1 LRLNNKTIFPWVEF
15 RMPAKSDRKL
25 LERSWVQ
32 EWRTR
37 YRETLNSSAE
47 QEFQAF
53 EPSQPQTRE
62 DYVVHCPC
70 CLTKVQALEQKA
82 LLEFQRQLYTATGLF
97 KKIYLEKHPHFT
109 DGFTAHFSQL
119 FADRMKF
126 ILTFE
131 QYLSKDN
138 TWRRQ
143 RLNYAMWAC
152 DDCLSSAKAEV
163 ANFENAFII
172 RCGWGLAP
180 YFYFDY
186 NITCD
191 TCQKDF
197 TYTKQEQRWAYE
209 TLVISAHSV
218 LQQCSECRRKNH
230 DQHVF
235 QQLLHLARTAPEP
248 FEHLHKASQLM
259 LEHND
264 PRSLEFLRRAKNK
277 APSLELKQELER
289 QISELLA
296 Q

>member
-1 LRLNNKTIFPWVEF
+1 MTAR
-15 RMPAKSDRKL
+15 SDRKL
-25 LERSWVQ
+25 LEKAWV
-32 EWRTR
+32 EAWRTH
-37 YRETLNSSAE
+37 YREALNSSVE
-47 QEFQAF
+47 QEFQPF
-53 EPSQPQTRE
+53 EPSYPHTRE

-70 CLTKVQALEQKA
+70 CLIKVQALDQKS
-82 LLEFQRQLYTATGLF
+82 LLELQSQLHMATTLF
-97 KKIYLEKHPHFT
+97 KKIYLEKYPHLT
-109 DGFTAHFSQL
+109 DGFMEQFSQL

-131 QYLSKDN
+131 QFLSKDN
-138 TWRRQ
+138 IWLRQ

-152 DDCLSSAKAEV
+152 DGCLSSGKAEV

-172 RCGWGLAP
+172 NCGWGLAP

-186 NITCD
+186 NIKCD
-191 TCQKDF
+191 TCQNDF
-197 TYTKQEQRWAYE
+197 TYTKAEQRWAYE
-209 TLVISAHSV
+209 TLIISAHSI
-218 LQQCSECRRKNH
+218 LQECLECRRKKH

-248 FEHLHKASQLM
+248 FEHLHKVSQLM

-264 PRSLEFLRRAKNK
+264 PRSLEYLRCAKNK
-277 APSLELKQELER
+277 APNFEQKQILER

>member
-1 LRLNNKTIFPWVEF
+1 
-15 RMPAKSDRKL
+15 MAAKSDRKL
-25 LERSWVQ
+25 LEKSWVE
-32 EWRTR
+32 EWRTH
-37 YRETLNSSAE
+37 YREAQNSSAD
-47 QEFQAF
+47 QVFQPF
-53 EPSQPQTRE
+53 EPSSPQTRE

-70 CLTKVQALEQKA
+70 CLTKVQALDQKS
-82 LLEFQRQLYTATGLF
+82 LLELQRQLQMATGLF

-109 DGFTAHFSQL
+109 DGFTEQFSHL
-119 FADRMKF
+119 FAKRMKF

-131 QYLSKDN
+131 QYLSKEN

-143 RLNYAMWAC
+143 RLYDAMWAC
-152 DDCLSSAKAEV
+152 DVCLSSAKAEV

-172 RCGWGLAP
+172 SCGWGLAP

-186 NITCD
+186 NITCN

-218 LQQCSECRRKNH
+218 LQECSECRRKKH

-248 FEHLHKASQLM
+248 FEHLYKVSQLM
-259 LEHND
+259 LQYND
-264 PRSLEFLRRAKNK
+264 PRSLEYLRRAKNK
-277 APSLELKQELER
+277 APSLEQKQILER
-289 QISELLA
+289 QISELL
-296 Q
+296 